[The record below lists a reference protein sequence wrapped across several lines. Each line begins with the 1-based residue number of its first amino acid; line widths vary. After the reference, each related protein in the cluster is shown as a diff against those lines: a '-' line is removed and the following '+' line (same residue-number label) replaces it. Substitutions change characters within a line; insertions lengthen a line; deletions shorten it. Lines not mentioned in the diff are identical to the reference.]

1 MNKFLILLL
10 FILVK
15 NSELDGL
22 TVYETQQ
29 MEKLQGKAYIN

>member
-22 TVYETQQ
+22 TVYDTQK